1 MSPVAPP
8 IRLRAVTPTTTPIRA
23 AATTAAGATAGMLHI
38 VLNQAYHTGWRS
50 PSCTLSRGDQDNLVA
65 NCPART
71 LQAGPIDLVFSDPIS
86 DLGAQVSV
94 RAATALSAV
103 IALLGLLSLV
113 PKRRT
118 ETVPSAIN

>member
-1 MSPVAPP
+1 MTWNR
-8 IRLRAVTPTTTPIRA
+8 IRILTPRA
-23 AATTAAGATAGMLHI
+23 ATAAGATGMLHI

-50 PSCTLSRGDQDNLVA
+50 PSCTLARGDQDNLVA

-71 LQAGPIDLVFSDPIS
+71 LQAGPIDLVFSDPLS
-86 DLGAQVSV
+86 ELGAQVSV

-103 IALLGLLSLV
+103 IGLLGLMSLI

-118 ETVPSAIN
+118 VTAPSAIN